1 MSDGAGVVGEVWRT
15 LCAIDPVTLP
25 TLCLCH
31 KALLAWFTVSLSML
45 TTSSS
50 DIPSRLR
57 NHGFADLVNA
67 LCVFRATALVP
78 MEDNISSS
86 LICWASVAGG
96 TGPLDLHLLAGRWLC
111 PG

>member
-78 MEDNISSS
+78 MEDNI
-86 LICWASVAGG
+86 AYVAGG
-96 TGPLDLHLLAGRWLC
+96 TGPLDLHLLAGGFALAESL
-111 PG
+111 